1 MKQKNSTSI
10 IKLVV
15 GKQAME
21 NRYEIGAHWPQTGWI
36 EPNFSKKK
44 TNQTKNKRPKSR
56 TTCELLKVKTMDN
69 PSKIIE
75 GSVEYSLGKFDGKSV
90 VYDFPKILIYLN
102 AKGKLLFGKK
112 FKIYDEDKDIL
123 LKLCSY
129 FIKDKENCAS
139 YDIDIDKGILLS
151 GPVGCGKTSLMKLLR
166 HIVPLQR
173 PYEMIPCRNVTF
185 GFNHL
190 GFKTVEEYGNTKF
203 YCFDDLGVEPA
214 GRFYGKDLNVMGEVL
229 LSRYELYLDTKHKI
243 KTHATTNLN
252 AEELEER
259 YGNRVRSRMRE
270 LFNLVAFDKGAGDK
284 RK

>member
-1 MKQKNSTSI
+1 
-10 IKLVV
+10 
-15 GKQAME
+15 
-21 NRYEIGAHWPQTGWI
+21 
-36 EPNFSKKK
+36 
-44 TNQTKNKRPKSR
+44 
-56 TTCELLKVKTMDN
+56 MDN

-75 GSVEYSLGKFDGKSV
+75 GSVEYSLGTFDGKNV
-90 VYDFPKILIYLN
+90 VYDFPKILVYLN

-112 FKIYDEDKDIL
+112 FRIYDEDRKIL

-129 FIKDKENCAS
+129 FIRDKAYCDVNG
-139 YDIDIDKGILLS
+139 IDIDKGILLS

-173 PYEMIPCRNVTF
+173 PYEVIPCRNLTF

-203 YCFDDLGVEPA
+203 FCFDDLGIEPY

-229 LSRYELYLDTKHKI
+229 LSRYELYLSTKRKI

-270 LFNLVAFDKGAGDK
+270 MFNLISFDEKSVDK
-284 RK
+284 RG

>member
-1 MKQKNSTSI
+1 
-10 IKLVV
+10 
-15 GKQAME
+15 
-21 NRYEIGAHWPQTGWI
+21 
-36 EPNFSKKK
+36 
-44 TNQTKNKRPKSR
+44 
-56 TTCELLKVKTMDN
+56 MDN

-75 GSVEYSLGKFDGKSV
+75 GSVEYSLGNFNGHSV
-90 VYDFPKILIYLN
+90 EYDFQKILIYLN
-102 AKGKLLFGKK
+102 AKGKLLFGEK
-112 FKIYDEDKDIL
+112 FRLFEEDKDIL

-129 FIKDKENCAS
+129 FIRDQQNCKRFG
-139 YDIDIDKGILLS
+139 IDIEKGILLT

-166 HIVPLQR
+166 HIVPFQR
-173 PYEMIPCRNVTF
+173 PYEIIPCRNVTF
-185 GFNHL
+185 SFNHL
-190 GFKTVEEYGNTKF
+190 GFKTIEEYGNTKF
-203 YCFDDLGVEPA
+203 FCFDDLGIEPP

-229 LSRYELYLDTKHKI
+229 LSRYELYQQTKHKL